1 MRDIYKNH
9 MGKMLTACSFK
20 ILESAGDLILP
31 FLMAKIIDNGILKKN
46 IDYTYKIGILMIGI
60 STIGYLCAI
69 SANYFSINAAESLG
83 QEIRSK
89 IFEKTQK
96 FNFIQINKFT
106 QASLITR
113 LTNDITQIVSMTIMC
128 MRMIMRGL
136 ATGIGSI
143 VMAFIIDVKLAF
155 VVLII
160 VILSIFFTY
169 YYMEKSISIY
179 EILQRKLDYLN
190 KILRENLSGIR
201 IIKAL
206 VKEGIEK
213 EKFKK
218 GNKELAEEAIKA
230 QNIMASRLPFI
241 TLMLNLGIL
250 VVLYLGADRV
260 ETGNLKIGEIVAFVN
275 YFNMLLF
282 SMNAI
287 SFLFYLWSKT
297 IISFKR
303 VKDVLDEKEITSLS
317 DDEIENHG
325 KDNEEIE
332 LEFKNVNFSYEGN
345 SRPILKNINFKILK
359 NEKVGIIG
367 GVGSGKTSII
377 NLILKFYSNDSGTII
392 FEGKNLKNWNE
403 LELRKKIGVVMQK
416 SFLFSQ
422 TISEN
427 IQWGKKDSNDE
438 EIREALE
445 IAQIDDYVYS
455 LPEKDKTKVVK
466 GGFNFSGGQK
476 QRLSIA
482 RTIIKD
488 ANLLIFDDSFSA
500 LDFITEFNLKKA
512 LFEKKVNS
520 TLIIISQRVSTI
532 KQLEKI
538 IVLDKGEVV
547 GIGTH
552 KDLIENCPV
561 YIEICESQLVG
572 IKGDRNGQ

>member
-169 YYMEKSISIY
+169 YYMGKSISIY

-250 VVLYLGADRV
+250 VVLYLGAGRV